1 MKTFLITDRL
11 RDHDPVEVEER
22 NKWEAICHAFDLF
35 PSLDPT
41 KCDIE
46 VRERVV
52 TVFSADSLKTPFFK
66 VEEKR

>member
-11 RDHDPVEVEER
+11 
-22 NKWEAICHAFDLF
+22 
-35 PSLDPT
+35 
-41 KCDIE
+41 
-46 VRERVV
+46 RERVV